1 MLAMNTPTI
10 ETERNQALDILRG
23 FAVLGI
29 LIMNI
34 QSFAMPGAAYLN
46 PTAYGNPEG
55 INKWVWVIS
64 HVLADQK
71 FMTIFSIL
79 YGAGIVLVTSR
90 AEEKT
95 GKSAGLYYKRTFWLL
110 IIGLIHA
117 HLIWYG
123 DILVAYALCA
133 LVFFPLR
140 KMRPSRQL
148 GLGIFLFSI
157 HSLIYLFFGSTIQYW
172 PPESIAE
179 MADFWAPG
187 IESIQHEMAM
197 VTGTFSQQ
205 IQHNSSSAI
214 ELETAVF
221 LLLMFWRISGLMLIG
236 MSLYN
241 RGFLLAHKTVAHYRK
256 TALIV
261 FPVGFALVIFGVIKN
276 FAADWD
282 LTYSMFL
289 GSQFNY
295 WGSLLISIG
304 YISLIMLLAKSSVFS
319 SLKDRL
325 AAVGQM
331 ALTNYISQSII
342 GALLFFGIGFSL
354 FGQVERWMQVVIVL
368 AVWTLQLIWSKPW
381 LNSYRFGPLEWV
393 WRSLTYGK
401 KQPLRKKLPYT
412 EESLI

>member
-1 MLAMNTPTI
+1 MASSNTPTL
-10 ETERNQALDILRG
+10 EKERYQALDILRG
-23 FAVLGI
+23 FAILGI

-34 QSFAMPGAAYLN
+34 QSFAMPGPAYLN
-46 PTAYGNPEG
+46 PTAYGDLTG
-55 INKWVWVIS
+55 INYWAWIIS
-64 HVLADQK
+64 HVIADQK

-95 GKSAGLYYKRTFWLL
+95 GKSAGLHYKRTFWLL

-133 LVFFPLR
+133 LVLFPLR

-172 PPESIAE
+172 PAETIAE

-187 IESIQHEMAM
+187 MESIQHEIAM

-214 ELETAVF
+214 ELETTVF

-236 MSLYN
+236 MSLYKK
-241 RGFLLAHKTVAHYRK
+241 GFLLAKKTVAHYRK
-256 TALIV
+256 IALIV
-261 FPVGFALVIFGVIKN
+261 FPVGLTLVIFGVIKN
-276 FAADWD
+276 FEANWD

-325 AAVGQM
+325 AAIGQM

-354 FGQVERWMQVVIVL
+354 FGQIERWLQVVIVL
-368 AVWTLQLIWSKPW
+368 AVWILQLIWSKPW

-401 KQPLRKKLPYT
+401 KQLLRKK
-412 EESLI
+412 